1 MSWTSKKEMAGF
13 VGRFRCECLRLAEL
27 PYVTP
32 GTLEGLLSALAPPHR
47 AVLVRLLALFRP
59 MATAPSC
66 SQTVRRRRPPCFRFR
81 A

>member
-1 MSWTSKKEMAGF
+1 ME
-13 VGRFRCECLRLAEL
+13 LAEAKGHAEVAVL
-27 PYVTP
+27 
-32 GTLEGLLSALAPPHR
+32 LEGLLSALAPPHR

>member
-1 MSWTSKKEMAGF
+1 MAGF
-13 VGRFRCECLRLAEL
+13 VRRFRCECLRLAEL

-66 SQTVRRRRPPCFRFR
+66 SQTVRRRRPPCVLLSSVTHFT
-81 A
+81 